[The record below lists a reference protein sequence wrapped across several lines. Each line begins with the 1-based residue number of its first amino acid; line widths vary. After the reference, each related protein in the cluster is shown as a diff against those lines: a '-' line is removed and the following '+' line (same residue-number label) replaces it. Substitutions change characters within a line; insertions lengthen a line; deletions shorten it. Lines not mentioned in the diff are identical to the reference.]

1 MTGRSLLGVRLWVAG
16 ARPKTLGASVSPVLV
31 GTAVASRYG
40 EVIWARAAL
49 ALVVAVALQV
59 GVNYA
64 NDYSDGVRGVDSAR
78 RKGPMRLTASGLVAP
93 GAVKRAAILSF
104 AVAAVAGIALAL
116 AADWRLI
123 LVGAVCVL
131 AGWLYSG
138 GPKPYASA
146 GLGEVMVLVFFGFV
160 ATVGSAYVHDRR
172 LPALAFE
179 AAVPMGLAA
188 SAILLVNNLRDV
200 LSDRVAGKR
209 TLAVRLGEPA
219 TRIVYLSCMA
229 VTMVWPLLLGVTA
242 PGAVAGL
249 LAAPLAVSPMRTVA
263 GHGGRATQ
271 ATTKADAPALVGALV
286 KTARFQLVLAALLA
300 VGMWDW

>member
-1 MTGRSLLGVRLWVAG
+1 MSPAGGTPFGWRLWVAG

-40 EVIWARAAL
+40 DVVWWRAVL
-49 ALVVAVALQV
+49 ALVVSVALQV

-64 NDYSDGVRGVDSAR
+64 NDYSDGVRGVDTAKR
-78 RKGPMRLTASGLVAP
+78 RGPMRLTASGLVAP

-104 AVAAVAGIALAL
+104 AVAALAGIVLAL

-123 LVGAVCVL
+123 VVGAACVL

-146 GLGEVMVLVFFGFV
+146 GLGEVVVLVFFGFV
-160 ATVGSAYVHDRR
+160 ATVGSTYVHDRR
-172 LPALAFE
+172 LPGLAFE
-179 AAVPMGLAA
+179 AAVPMGLSA
-188 SAILLVNNLRDV
+188 SAILVVNNLRDV
-200 LSDRVAGKR
+200 LTDRVAGKR
-209 TLAVRLGEPA
+209 TLAVRLGEPV
-219 TRIVYLSCMA
+219 TRQVYLSCMA
-229 VTMVWPLLLGVTA
+229 VAAVFPLLLGVTA

-249 LAAPLAVSPMRTVA
+249 LAAPLAIPPMKTVA
-263 GHGGRATQ
+263 RPG
-271 ATTKADAPALVGALV
+271 ADAPALVGALV

-300 VGMWDW
+300 VGVWDW